1 MGQKSGILSIQSP
14 QAVQQG
20 NHADGHRLARTTVL
34 FLKIQFPANKK
45 PVVLVVTMESVFF
58 SPKCKESFSF
68 FLQNECA
75 FAQ

>member
-1 MGQKSGILSIQSP
+1 
-14 QAVQQG
+14 
-20 NHADGHRLARTTVL
+20 
-34 FLKIQFPANKK
+34 
-45 PVVLVVTMESVFF
+45 MESVFF